1 MRIRLA
7 HGITASMWRDRILY
21 GTLAVAGLIG
31 VLALDAFLSR
41 EAAGAGGVKG
51 LVLHGM
57 ITTAVVALLAVGG
70 AVEACALAR
79 AAGHDPARRVVVA
92 AAFIL
97 VLIPWF
103 MRAGMPL
110 PPSGPGA
117 WADWKW
123 TGVAMAAA
131 FMLIGVAAMRASELN
146 GSIARIGTSC
156 MMILYV
162 GFLGSFVVRLRQA
175 VPGPDGA
182 WVLLYFLL
190 VVKSADIG
198 AYAAGRFFGR
208 RKVVPRIS
216 PNKTLEGFIGGGVMA
231 VLVALAA
238 APVLLGEGP
247 LAEEGVRWA
256 RGQSIVFGVA
266 MAIVGPLGDL
276 FESLLKRDAGV
287 KDSGQCIPPFGGFLD
302 LIDSPLF
309 AAPVAWWLL
318 TRGLLGG

>member
-1 MRIRLA
+1 
-7 HGITASMWRDRILY
+7 MWRDRILY

-57 ITTAVVALLAVGG
+57 ITTAIVALLAVGG

-79 AAGHDPARRVVVA
+79 AAGHDPARRVVVV
-92 AAFIL
+92 AAFVL
-97 VLIPWF
+97 VLIPWLT
-103 MRAGMPL
+103 RAMPQ
-110 PPSGPGA
+110 PPAGPEA

-123 TGVAMAAA
+123 TGVAIAAA
-131 FMLIGVAAMRASELN
+131 FMLIGVAAMRAPEIS

-156 MMILYV
+156 MVILYV

-175 VPGPDGA
+175 VSGPDGA

-198 AYAAGRFFGR
+198 AYAAGRLFGR

-216 PNKTLEGFIGGGVMA
+216 PNKTLEGFIGGGVLA

-238 APVLLGEGP
+238 ALVLFGEGP
-247 LAEEGVRWA
+247 LAEEGVRWTQ
-256 RGQSIVFGVA
+256 GQSVVFGVV
-266 MAIVGPLGDL
+266 MAIAGPLGDL

-287 KDSGQCIPPFGGFLD
+287 KDSGQRIPPFGGFLD